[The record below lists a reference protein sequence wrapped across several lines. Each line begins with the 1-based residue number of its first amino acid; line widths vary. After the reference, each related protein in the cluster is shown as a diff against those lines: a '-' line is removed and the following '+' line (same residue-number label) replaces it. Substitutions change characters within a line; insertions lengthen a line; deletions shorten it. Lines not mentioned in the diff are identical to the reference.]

1 MPGTQCRLHPSSS
14 PIIHPSVSLHVWL
27 LAGCPDETV
36 SVFSTNGSLDGI
48 LKQLEGKEKTSLPWW
63 QGPGKGEESADFK
76 NKKAPTPDLGHLSWE
91 RGGCAYS
98 PTLSSPSGRYVLCV
112 CFSKDL
118 KYGRESTH
126 QWLICFYLVIE
137 CDSESK
143 QFSPLQRKILVVVIN
158 TQLKQISN

>member
-1 MPGTQCRLHPSSS
+1 MPGTQCRLHPPSF
-14 PIIHPSVSLHVWL
+14 PIIHPSVHYMFSCQQDVLMKCCLSSVQMDL
-27 LAGCPDETV
+27 LM
-36 SVFSTNGSLDGI
+36 VFSSN
-48 LKQLEGKEKTSLPWW
+48 WR
-63 QGPGKGEESADFK
+63 AK
-76 NKKAPTPDLGHLSWE
+76 NKLPSSGGRGLGRGKRVQTSKIKRLPPLIWGTSPGRGEGAPTAPS
-91 RGGCAYS
+91 
-98 PTLSSPSGRYVLCV
+98 LSSSSSRYVLCV

-143 QFSPLQRKILVVVIN
+143 QFSPLQRKILIVVIN